1 MLFIGTPLY
10 DNKVTV
16 QYMHGMVQT
25 AHVLQSHGLAS
36 QYAMEQSSYIA
47 VNREKLV
54 RRFLKTDCQ
63 FFMFIDADTAF
74 TALDVL
80 NLLAAD
86 VPIVSGLYRYRT
98 NVHKGVIPHCFRA
111 VDGSPIDVNSSEL
124 QECGFLPTGMML
136 IRREVFEKMYRQ
148 HEYIFDQGFKDMSW
162 FKDTFDFQD
171 ETIQS
176 DFEGEDICFSRL
188 WRAMGGKLY
197 VKADVKVG
205 HVGVHN
211 YTEF

>member
-1 MLFIGTPLY
+1 
-10 DNKVTV
+10 
-16 QYMHGMVQT
+16 MHGMIQT
-25 AHVLQSHGLAS
+25 AHVLQSHGLSS

-74 TALDVL
+74 TAGDVL
-80 NLLAAD
+80 ALLAAD

-98 NVHKGVIPHCFRA
+98 KVTEGGIPHCFR
-111 VDGSPIDVNSSEL
+111 DPQGKPIDVNSNEL
-124 QECGFLPTGMML
+124 QECGFLPTGMLL

-148 HEYIFDQGFKDMSW
+148 HEYVFDQGFKDMSW
-162 FKDTFDFQD
+162 FKKVYDFAD
-171 ETIQS
+171 ETVQS
-176 DFEGEDICFSRL
+176 DFEGEDIHFSRL
-188 WRAMGGKLY
+188 WRDMGGKLY

-205 HVGVHN
+205 HVGVYN
-211 YTEF
+211 YNEF